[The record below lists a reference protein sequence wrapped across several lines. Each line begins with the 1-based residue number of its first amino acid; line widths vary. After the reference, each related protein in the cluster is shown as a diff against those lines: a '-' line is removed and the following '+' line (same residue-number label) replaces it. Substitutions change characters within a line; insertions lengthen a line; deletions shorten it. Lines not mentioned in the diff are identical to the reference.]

1 MDAGVIVMIIV
12 LLFSVVFHEV
22 AHGWVA
28 YMLGDKTAYRM
39 GRLTLNPV
47 PHIDP
52 IWTIMVPLMLGFMS
66 NWQFMFGGAKP
77 VPVNPFNFNRPK
89 RDMAITA
96 AAGPLSNLVLIIITI
111 ILYKVLTVTGTVEGI
126 EIYFSGSSMYASR
139 DINAVDTFFI
149 FCVTI
154 NSVLM
159 VFNLIPIPPLDG
171 SKILMGFLPYR
182 QAEKYE
188 SLSRYGM
195 LILIGI
201 LLIGNFTRFS
211 VFDILIY
218 PVINFFLGLLL
229 G

>member
-1 MDAGVIVMIIV
+1 MDAGIIVMIIV

-28 YMLGDKTAYRM
+28 YLLGDKTAYRM

-77 VPVNPFNFNRPK
+77 VPVNPFNFKRPK

-96 AAGPLSNLVLIIITI
+96 AAGPLSNLTLIILAI
-111 ILYKVLTVTGTVEGI
+111 IVYKILSLTGLVQSI
-126 EIYFSGSSMYASR
+126 DIYFSGSNMYASR
-139 DINAVDTFFI
+139 DINLVDTFFI

-159 VFNLIPIPPLDG
+159 AFNLIPIPPLDG

-201 LLIGNFTRFS
+201 LIIGNYTRFS
-211 VFDILIY
+211 IFDLVIY
-218 PVINFFLGLLL
+218 PVINLFLGLLL

>member
-1 MDAGVIVMIIV
+1 MDAGIIVMIIV

-28 YMLGDKTAYRM
+28 YLLGDKTAYRM
-39 GRLTLNPV
+39 GRLTLNPI

-52 IWTIMVPLMLGFMS
+52 VMTVLVPLMLGFMT

-77 VPVNPFNFNRPK
+77 VPVNPFNFKRPK

-96 AAGPLSNLVLIIITI
+96 AAGPLSNLTLIILAI
-111 ILYKVLTVTGTVEGI
+111 IVYKILSLTGLVQSI
-126 EIYFSGSSMYASR
+126 DIYFSGSNMYASR
-139 DINAVDTFFI
+139 DINLVDTFFI

-159 VFNLIPIPPLDG
+159 AFNLIPIPPLDG

-182 QAEKYE
+182 QAE
-188 SLSRYGM
+188 
-195 LILIGI
+195 ILIGI
-201 LLIGNFTRFS
+201 LIIGNYTRFS
-211 VFDILIY
+211 IFDLVIY
-218 PVINFFLGLLL
+218 PVINLFLGLLL